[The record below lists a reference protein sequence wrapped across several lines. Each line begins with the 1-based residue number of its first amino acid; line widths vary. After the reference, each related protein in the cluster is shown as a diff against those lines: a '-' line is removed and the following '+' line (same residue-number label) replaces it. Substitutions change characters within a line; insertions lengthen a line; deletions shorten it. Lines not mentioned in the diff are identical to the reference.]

1 MMQIM
6 EFFTS
11 FASLCFIFIFYG
23 ANTTNGVRHTR
34 NLIWAQTPNLKIGVS
49 RIVGIEGD
57 PTVWVPSGNVQVRHI
72 SAPHHG
78 WQFKALAY
86 NWADQTLYWSEAT
99 NRKIQGLKL
108 NGTTETE
115 TLFTGT
121 SSMVEGLAV
130 DWISNNIYWADSLYD
145 WIMIGSMYTNPGY
158 KIVVRDGLTGPS
170 GVAVHPEKGYL
181 FWTDT
186 GAFSKIEVSDLFG
199 QNRHVIVDTDIQHPR
214 GITIDFSDDTLY
226 WVDSKKDTVECAGF
240 NGNNRRVVA
249 HQAGTI
255 FFGIAVYDKYVFVT
269 EQMQGHLRVYDKLSG
284 NNEIN
289 YQLGYVP
296 DGIVMY
302 DETRQPGNT
311 SACDAKGCAQIC
323 INDPLAGPVCRCGE
337 KHRLAE
343 DGVSCLVEPGFTI
356 PSHMYGI
363 GDAICQYPV
372 NLPDMSLTN
381 VSLES
386 QCFQR
391 GRRGHYGLAFNART
405 HELFYTEN
413 ITGSIG
419 RINIDNDLGDTI
431 IKGVGDVQA
440 MVLDWETG
448 NLFWTDRTY
457 NHISM
462 ARSDGMYPTVVI
474 SGLDLPIGIAVHP
487 ERGLL
492 FWTEQNATKGIFVA
506 SMDGSNKR
514 VLVDQDEVG
523 TPNHLYLDYSADRLY
538 WADSGLYSVKYVEL
552 NNSQVFTIYD
562 SVETMATFNG
572 ISFYKDYLIWTD
584 KDDVKNGI
592 HAARL
597 DKQEKVRGI
606 LHPGSGLASQLIT
619 FDINNQPEMTS
630 ACADNGFCEH
640 ICIPTSN
647 ETYICACG
655 VGYTLDDNLRT
666 CSSYVKFDNYVVAVD
681 SYQKQIYQL
690 DLTSGD
696 VSAIPLSQSY
706 KGVALDIHK
715 VTGRLYW
722 TDNSM
727 GVIVTSNI
735 DGSDE
740 TIFRKL
746 PNDSI
751 SDGLAVDHVNQL
763 LFYTCTHY
771 DVIMVASLSNPAI
784 YRTIVNESL
793 DEPRDIIVNSETG
806 RIYWTDWGLEPKIE
820 TATMDGGNRSVVHRP
835 DNGSWPNALA
845 LDTNTMMLYWIDA
858 KTEIIGRI
866 DLVTLKNRAI
876 YSEPRAHFFGL
887 ALLDG
892 YLYVT
897 DWFRKYVTR
906 ININGGN
913 TLEQIGPS
921 KFARLNGV
929 AGFKKSTVK
938 TVFSKCLQID
948 CSNLCLPVS
957 DSDYKCA
964 CSDEGKN
971 GIIPCAELNVIDN
984 ILVNPARSH
993 MTNER
998 DGSPAL
1004 TIGLSVLGVVAVI
1017 VIVVAGVY
1025 IYNKRFRADN
1035 ISHDRL
1041 VEDTNRVDTFYRIT
1055 FPDRG
1060 NREEANFDSGIENP
1074 SFDCSIE
1081 DVRGG
1086 ANLVRYSPM

>member
-1 MMQIM
+1 MLERADVDIVESVSWEESVLGVCGGDNEIAPRVGSEPTNSRSQGGHLIH
-6 EFFTS
+6 
-11 FASLCFIFIFYG
+11 Y
-23 ANTTNGVRHTR
+23 TTAT
-34 NLIWAQTPNLKIGVS
+34 IIPPYAQPDLGSNPNLKIGVS

-72 SAPHHG
+72 GSIASKASGLLKQSRVRFLGIEPVPGVFVGDLKNAPTV
-78 WQFKALAY
+78 WEPITSRVL
-86 NWADQTLYWSEAT
+86 
-99 NRKIQGLKL
+99 L

-145 WIMIGSMYTNPGY
+145 WIMIGSMYANPGY
-158 KIVVRDGLTGPS
+158 KIVVSNGLTGPS

-199 QNRHVIVDTDIQHPR
+199 QNHHVIVDTDIQHPR
-214 GITIDFSDDTLY
+214 GITIDFTDDTLY

-269 EQMQGHLRVYDKLSG
+269 EQMQGHLRVYDKLSE

-323 INDPLAGPVCRCGE
+323 INDPLAGPLCRCGE

-343 DGVSCLVEPGFTI
+343 DGLSCLVEPGFTI

-391 GRRGHYGLAFNART
+391 GRMGHYALAFNART

-448 NLFWTDRTY
+448 YLFWTDRTY

-462 ARSDGMYPTVVI
+462 AKSDGMYPTVVI
-474 SGLDLPIGIAVHP
+474 SGLDQPMGIAVHP

-492 FWTEQNATKGIFVA
+492 FWTEQNATKGIFFA
-506 SMDGSNKR
+506 GMDGSNKR
-514 VLVDQDEVG
+514 VLVDLDEVG
-523 TPNHLYLDYSADRLY
+523 TPNHLYLDYSANRLY

-572 ISFYKDYLIWTD
+572 ISFYKDYLMWTD
-584 KDDVKNGI
+584 KGDVKNGI

-597 DKQEKVRGI
+597 NKQEKVRGI

-666 CSSYVKFDNYVVAVD
+666 CSSY
-681 SYQKQIYQL
+681 
-690 DLTSGD
+690 
-696 VSAIPLSQSY
+696 
-706 KGVALDIHK
+706 
-715 VTGRLYW
+715 
-722 TDNSM
+722 
-727 GVIVTSNI
+727 
-735 DGSDE
+735 
-740 TIFRKL
+740 
-746 PNDSI
+746 SI

-771 DVIMVASLSNPAI
+771 NVIMVASLSNPTI

-835 DNGSWPNALA
+835 ANGSWPNALA
-845 LDTNTMMLYWIDA
+845 LDANTMMLYWIDA

-938 TVFSKCLQID
+938 TV
-948 CSNLCLPVS
+948 
-957 DSDYKCA
+957 
-964 CSDEGKN
+964 
-971 GIIPCAELNVIDN
+971 IDN

-1025 IYNKRFRADN
+1025 IHNKRFRADN

-1041 VEDTNRVDTFYRIT
+1041 VEDTSRVDTFYRIT

-1060 NREEANFDSGIENP
+1060 TREEANFDSGIENP